1 MSDPRTTTDD
11 GTMHHHVHV
20 GHAGKHGPHDPEAHR
35 LAETKSAPAL
45 LGDLINHATELFRKE
60 VMLARAEVSEKINQ
74 ATAAAV
80 MLGVAAVLGLVGLIY
95 LAGAAVLGIIA
106 AGLNPGW
113 AVLIV
118 GVVLSLIALI
128 MAMSGKKKLNARNL
142 TPHRT
147 VDSLSKD
154 ARVAKERVK

>member
-1 MSDPRTTTDD
+1 M
-11 GTMHHHVHV
+11 
-20 GHAGKHGPHDPEAHR
+20 
-35 LAETKSAPAL
+35 AETRSTPAL

-74 ATAAAV
+74 VTSAAV
-80 MLGVAAVLGLVGLIY
+80 MMGGAAVLGLVGLIS
-95 LAGAAVLGIIA
+95 LAGAAVIGLIA
-106 AGLNPGW
+106 LGLNPGW

-118 GVVLSLIALI
+118 GAVLAVIALI

-154 ARVAKERVK
+154 ARVAKERMK